1 MLGWR
6 SKYIAW
12 YIIRCDE
19 FFLRAL
25 GENAQRLVF
34 QESTK
39 YGLYIASAVWPTLYT
54 YIFSRQW
61 RVLIRVGSVAWR
73 TLNRFDALILFLH
86 QVHGDE
92 SGSSTAN
99 DDKRR
104 HSNNDCHYR
113 GGFRCQ
119 GVRNFYKK
127 IEKQRLSECVVMQ
140 ILIYNLPLL
149 ISTWH
154 LRISRSLPW
163 HIFWSGVG
171 MRHFRVR
178 TFSSSVLQADHSLH
192 SPQPRNAEI
201 VSNPTLMKFS
211 FQSSKSLTI
220 AARHLTGI
228 ILSTLSFAVISEDHV
243 ARHR

>member
-1 MLGWR
+1 MLDWR

-19 FFLRAL
+19 FFLWVL

-39 YGLYIASAVWPTLYT
+39 YGLYIASAVCPTLYI

-127 IEKQRLSECVVMQ
+127 NREATIIRMCSDANPNIQLTVTHFH
-140 ILIYNLPLL
+140 LALANLAIAALTHLL
-149 ISTWH
+149 IRRRYET
-154 LRISRSLPW
+154 LPCPNLLIVRVASRPLTPLTPAEECW
-163 HIFWSGVG
+163 NCFKPNVNE
-171 MRHFRVR
+171 VQ
-178 TFSSSVLQADHSLH
+178 FS
-192 SPQPRNAEI
+192 I
-201 VSNPTLMKFS
+201 VKVTYNRS
-211 FQSSKSLTI
+211 
-220 AARHLTGI
+220 
-228 ILSTLSFAVISEDHV
+228 
-243 ARHR
+243 